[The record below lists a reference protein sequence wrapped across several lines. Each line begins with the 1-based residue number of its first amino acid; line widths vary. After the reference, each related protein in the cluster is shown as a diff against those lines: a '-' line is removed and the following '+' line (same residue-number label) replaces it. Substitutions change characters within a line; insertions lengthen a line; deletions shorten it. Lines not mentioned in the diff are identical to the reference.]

1 MGGGMELEAAF
12 WILLPAVV
20 YLSICCCGGGLSSGV
35 KGQRSK
41 VTAFVLCAF
50 VTRPE
55 LVDRYNPDM
64 LETFEATEPFT
75 CVFRALSPSDPS
87 EPLVIHPTYPPELRY
102 PTYNLTDMT
111 KGHALCLC
119 LSSQLPGSNVPTSID
134 LSIYLFI

>member
-1 MGGGMELEAAF
+1 MTRCELVDHRGGRLSLE
-12 WILLPAVV
+12 
-20 YLSICCCGGGLSSGV
+20 V
-35 KGQRSK
+35 KGERSK

-50 VTRPE
+50 VTRRE

-75 CVFRALSPSDPS
+75 RVFRALSPSDPS

-102 PTYNLTDMT
+102 P
-111 KGHALCLC
+111 KRHSLC
-119 LSSQLPGSNVPTSID
+119 LSLSSYLAGSNVPTSID